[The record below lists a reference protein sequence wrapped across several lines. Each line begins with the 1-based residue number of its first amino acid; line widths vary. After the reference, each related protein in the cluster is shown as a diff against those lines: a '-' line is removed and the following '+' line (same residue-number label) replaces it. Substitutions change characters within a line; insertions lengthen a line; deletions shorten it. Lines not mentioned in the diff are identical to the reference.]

1 MADRAQ
7 VSSVEGIEAFRAKLV
22 LFTGKSRAVLEE
34 VLDQVQ
40 RTRVWLETDQRS
52 HWDSECRR
60 FKRILE
66 DAQQELF
73 SARLSQLRTQSAA
86 QILAVERAKRALAFA
101 EDKRAA
107 VKRWSREFE
116 LRAEPLAKEVEPLL
130 TFVTTDLTKALAYLG
145 SVVKALEAYAA
156 IQTPGGTTPVQPT
169 APIQDAA
176 QALDS
181 AATDPSPAESVR
193 GESL

>member
-7 VSSVEGIEAFRAKLV
+7 VTSVEGIEAFRAKLV

-40 RTRVWLETDQRS
+40 RTRAWLENNQRS
-52 HWDSECRR
+52 HWDNECRR
-60 FKRILE
+60 CKRILE

-101 EDKRAA
+101 EDKRTA
-107 VKRWSREFE
+107 V
-116 LRAEPLAKEVEPLL
+116 
-130 TFVTTDLTKALAYLG
+130 
-145 SVVKALEAYAA
+145 
-156 IQTPGGTTPVQPT
+156 
-169 APIQDAA
+169 
-176 QALDS
+176 
-181 AATDPSPAESVR
+181 
-193 GESL
+193 